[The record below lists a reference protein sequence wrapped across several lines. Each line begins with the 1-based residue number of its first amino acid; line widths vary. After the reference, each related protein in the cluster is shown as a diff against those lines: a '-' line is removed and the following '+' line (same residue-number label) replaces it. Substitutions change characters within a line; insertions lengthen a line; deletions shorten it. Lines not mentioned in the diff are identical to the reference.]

1 MLPCSLDD
9 LIALALDAGGVIMAA
24 RESGFDSARKADGSE
39 VTSADRQAEDLI
51 AARLGALAPATS
63 MIGEEAV
70 SEGRIPERAD
80 AYFCVDALDGTRSFV
95 SGGDEFTVNIAYI
108 EHGIPIAGV
117 IYAPATGEFYAGEP
131 GRAVRRETAGAFARI
146 AIEPNTPP
154 TLRVIASRR
163 WGANARTKD
172 FIAALGP
179 HALINVS
186 SSIKLCRLA
195 EGAADLYPRFGDVNE
210 WDIAAGHAILRAAGG
225 DILTIDGAPLR
236 YGRQG
241 GSFLIHGFMAYGSA
255 TVADLARAALKR

>member
-9 LIALALDAGGVIMAA
+9 LIALALDAGRTIMQA
-24 RESGFDSARKADGSE
+24 RASGFDTAHKADGSE

-51 AARLGALAPATS
+51 EARLRELAPETP

-70 SEGRIPERAD
+70 SDGRIPELGD
-80 AYFCVDALDGTRSFV
+80 TYFCVDALDGTRSFV

-108 EHGIPIAGV
+108 ERGVPIAGV

-131 GRAVRRETAGAFARI
+131 GRALRREKSGAFTTI
-146 AIEPNTPP
+146 AIEPNAPQ

-225 DILTIDGAPLR
+225 DILTIEGAPLR

-241 GSFLIHGFMAYGSA
+241 GSFLIHGFMAYGSEKTA
-255 TVADLARAALKR
+255 VLVRAALKR